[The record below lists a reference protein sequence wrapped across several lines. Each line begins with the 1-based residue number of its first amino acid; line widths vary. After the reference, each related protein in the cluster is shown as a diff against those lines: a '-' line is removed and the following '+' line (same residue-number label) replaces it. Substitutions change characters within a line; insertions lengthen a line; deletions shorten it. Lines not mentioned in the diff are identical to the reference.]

1 MGLTGI
7 PFLLL
12 VVVLTVGAFVAGA
25 ALPAPTGRSMRGF
38 ATRLLRQLGTSA
50 LTLILVAVVLN
61 NENGWYANW
70 ADLFGSSSVSM
81 QHDKGGASAAKALQ
95 ARPAGPGLEAAAPGA
110 LPPLPSPGQRVQ
122 TFRFT
127 GAHSG
132 LTGRVVVSLPHGYE
146 DPANASRAYPVIE
159 AFHGFPGTPE
169 VWMQGVN
176 LVPSIDTLS
185 AQHVMSDAIVVAPQ
199 IEFPT
204 RTDTECVNG
213 SNGQPQVETWLV
225 SDVPEKLVSLLRVS
239 RDRASWATIGFSS
252 GGWCAAMAAMLHPD
266 VFGVGIVLGGYTS
279 PDFGKTYVPFTR
291 SSPAGKRYDLAALA
305 QSSPPPVALWLQTSK
320 ADTLSYGSSLAL
332 LTAAHAPLSVES
344 RVEVDAGHRMSVW
357 ADIVPQALT
366 WLGSASAGFT
376 PGRTAVQP

>member
-204 RTDTECVNG
+204 PHRHGVCQRQQRSAAGRDVAGVGRPREAGLAAASQPGPSFLGDDRLLVRRVVRRDG
-213 SNGQPQVETWLV
+213 SHVASGR
-225 SDVPEKLVSLLRVS
+225 LRS
-239 RDRASWATIGFSS
+239 RDRSRRVRIS
-252 GGWCAAMAAMLHPD
+252 GL
-266 VFGVGIVLGGYTS
+266 
-279 PDFGKTYVPFTR
+279 R
-291 SSPAGKRYDLAALA
+291 QDLRTVYSE
-305 QSSPPPVALWLQTSK
+305 QPC
-320 ADTLSYGSSLAL
+320 
-332 LTAAHAPLSVES
+332 
-344 RVEVDAGHRMSVW
+344 R
-357 ADIVPQALT
+357 QAL
-366 WLGSASAGFT
+366 
-376 PGRTAVQP
+376 